1 MNFLVGWIVSG
12 IAVWLA
18 LKLFPGKQ
26 KAESIPGAF
35 LTALIGALIF
45 WVFKVLHIPFGTLL
59 AILVWLYA
67 LRKIQGVGWLGA
79 AVLAVLVYLIN
90 ALFGLFLPTL
100 L

>member
-1 MNFLVGWIVSG
+1 VSG

-18 LKLFPGKQ
+18 LKIFPGRQ
-26 KAESIPGAF
+26 KAESISGAF
-35 LTALIGALIF
+35 LTALLGALIF
-45 WVFKVLHIPFGTLL
+45 WVFRVIRIPFGTVI

-79 AVLAVLVYLIN
+79 AILAILIYVIN
-90 ALFGLFLPTL
+90 AILGFFLPTL

>member
-1 MNFLVGWIVSG
+1 VSG

-18 LKLFPGKQ
+18 LKIFPGRQ
-26 KAESIPGAF
+26 KAESISGAF
-35 LTALIGALIF
+35 LTALLGALIF
-45 WVFKVLHIPFGTLL
+45 WVFRVIRIPFGTVI

-79 AVLAVLVYLIN
+79 AILATLIYVIN
-90 ALFGLFLPTL
+90 AILGFFLPTL